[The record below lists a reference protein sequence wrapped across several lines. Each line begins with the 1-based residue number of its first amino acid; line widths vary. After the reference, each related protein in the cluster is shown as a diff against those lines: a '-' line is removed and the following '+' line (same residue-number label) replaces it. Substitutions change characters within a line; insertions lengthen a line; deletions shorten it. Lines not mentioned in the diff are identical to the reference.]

1 MFCNRRYLQ
10 LQSSAKVLKRWLNV
24 SPLNRKQINNYVSP
38 SKHNE
43 DNHRSICP
51 SYKSKS
57 AGPILFLL
65 TCLVSFAVTDLF
77 LPPTFLLVCIPLVV
91 FLVLYCCICYLEL
104 LYLLYY
110 IVAFAAPASI
120 SISMHSRVVGLSV
133 LN

>member
-1 MFCNRRYLQ
+1 MFCNRTYLQ
-10 LQSSAKVLKRWLNV
+10 LQSSAKLPKRWFNV
-24 SPLNRKQINNYVSP
+24 SPLNRKQSNNYVSP

-57 AGPILFLL
+57 ASPILFLL
-65 TCLVSFAVTDLF
+65 TWLVSFAVTDLF

-91 FLVLYCCICYLEL
+91 FLVLYSCIWYLEL
-104 LYLLYY
+104 LYC